1 MAGFADV
8 EGTEI
13 IVFYP
18 KNGVSRVQELQM
30 LTQKGNNTHVA
41 AIHGN
46 FDDAQTGVK
55 KSSVIRNCCSV
66 RREGDISCLLPTQSI

>member
-8 EGTEI
+8 EGTRI

-18 KNGVSRVQELQM
+18 KGGVSRVQELQM
-30 LTQKGNNTHVA
+30 VTQKGNNVDVV

-46 FDDAQTGVK
+46 FDTPRAG
-55 KSSVIRNCCSV
+55 
-66 RREGDISCLLPTQSI
+66 